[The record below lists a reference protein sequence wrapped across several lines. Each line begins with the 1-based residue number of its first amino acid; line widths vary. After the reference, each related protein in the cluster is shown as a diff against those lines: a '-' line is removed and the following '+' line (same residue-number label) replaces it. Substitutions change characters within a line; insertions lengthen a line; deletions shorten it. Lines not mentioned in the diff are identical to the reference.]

1 MLQLERNSLVWPTP
15 EGWATLHAQ
24 ASQDLVAQAVVQHWH
39 TQRLPLVV
47 GRQAGALSQDGVTLG
62 LPAPAQ
68 WERRRLSFA
77 LPVSQLAYS
86 GRFPRLSEATSRQRW
101 RRRGQALDF
110 ALGEL
115 LGHSVGAVQVYG
127 SFGWQCLTGLR
138 YLRDESDLDLRLAVP
153 DLSVAQAVVRLLAAQ
168 SLPCRID
175 GELVFPGG
183 CAVAWREIA
192 QLLEGRVPQVL
203 AKRLDGIALIGLA
216 ELRPHA
222 EPLPA

>member
-15 EGWATLHAQ
+15 EGWATLHVQ
-24 ASQDLVAQAVVQHWH
+24 ASPDPVAQAVVQHWH
-39 TQRLPLVV
+39 AQGLPLMV
-47 GRQAGALSQDGVTLG
+47 GRQAGVPSQNGVTLG
-62 LPAPAQ
+62 LPAPTQ
-68 WERRRLSFA
+68 WDRRRQAFA

-86 GRFPRLSEATSRQRW
+86 GRFPRLSDATLRQRW
-101 RRRGQALDF
+101 RRRAQALDF

-115 LGHSVGAVQVYG
+115 LGHAVGAVQVYG

-153 DLSVAQAVVRLLAAQ
+153 DLAAAEAVVRLLADQ

-183 CAVAWREIA
+183 QAIAWREMA
-192 QLLEGRVPQVL
+192 QLLEGRVTQVL
-203 AKRLDGIALIGLA
+203 AKRIDGIALIGLDGLLLSA
-216 ELRPHA
+216 A
-222 EPLPA
+222 TLPA